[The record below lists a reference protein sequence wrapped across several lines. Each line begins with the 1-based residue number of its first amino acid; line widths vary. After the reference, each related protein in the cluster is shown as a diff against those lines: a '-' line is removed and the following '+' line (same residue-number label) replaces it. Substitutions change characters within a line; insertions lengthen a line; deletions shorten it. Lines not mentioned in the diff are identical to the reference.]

1 MSDDVKPDK
10 ARGRVSMREVAALAQ
25 VSIGT
30 VSNVLNNPDRVLP
43 TTRERVQEAIAE
55 LGWIPNKQAQH
66 LRAGR
71 SRTIGVALMDIANPF
86 FADILRGASAK
97 LEAAGY
103 SVLIGDSDQN
113 LERQA
118 RTLHGFLEQ
127 RVQGVILGPI
137 GATPP
142 EVAELTAAGIPTV
155 LFDRFAKDAECCSV
169 GVDDVAG
176 GRIAVEHL
184 LQAGHRSIAF
194 VGGPS
199 SLAQVR
205 ERREGAEAAAAEAG
219 ATLLA
224 ISTPQLDFAG
234 GRQAADEVVLLP
246 TELRPTGVYC
256 ANDMT
261 AIGMLQGLMRH
272 GIRVPDDIAIV
283 GYDDIEFAAA
293 AAVPLSSVAQPRRE
307 LGAAAADL
315 LLSEIAEDEEGRPHT
330 HRSLRFTPTLAVRL
344 SSAPHD

>member
-1 MSDDVKPDK
+1 MTDDERPTK

-30 VSNVLNNPDRVLP
+30 VSNVLNNPERVLP
-43 TTRERVQEAIAE
+43 ATRERVEEAIAE

-71 SRTIGVALMDIANPF
+71 SRTIGIALMDVANPF

-97 LEAAGY
+97 LEAAGF
-103 SVLIGDSDQN
+103 SVLIGDSDQDPQ
-113 LERQA
+113 RQS
-118 RTLHGFLEQ
+118 RILRGFLEQ
-127 RVQGVILGPI
+127 RVRGVILGPI

-142 EVAELTAAGIPTV
+142 EVLELTSAGIPTV
-155 LFDRFAKDAECCSV
+155 LVDRFTADDACCSV

-176 GRIAVEHL
+176 GRLAVEHL
-184 LQAGHRSIAF
+184 LGEGHRTLAF

-205 ERREGAEAAAAEAG
+205 DRRDGAEAAATAAG

-234 GRQAADEVVLLP
+234 GRIAADEIALLP
-246 TELRPTGVYC
+246 AELRPTGVCC

-261 AIGMLQGLMRH
+261 AIGLLQGLTRH
-272 GIRVPDDIAIV
+272 GLRVPDDVAIV

-315 LLSEIAEDEEGRPHT
+315 LLAEIAVDDEGGPHV
-330 HRSLRFTPTLAVRL
+330 HRSLRFTPTLTIRH
-344 SSAPHD
+344 SSVS

>member
-1 MSDDVKPDK
+1 
-10 ARGRVSMREVAALAQ
+10 
-25 VSIGT
+25 
-30 VSNVLNNPDRVLP
+30 
-43 TTRERVQEAIAE
+43 
-55 LGWIPNKQAQH
+55 
-66 LRAGR
+66 
-71 SRTIGVALMDIANPF
+71 
-86 FADILRGASAK
+86 
-97 LEAAGY
+97 
-103 SVLIGDSDQN
+103 
-113 LERQA
+113 
-118 RTLHGFLEQ
+118 
-127 RVQGVILGPI
+127 
-137 GATPP
+137 
-142 EVAELTAAGIPTV
+142 V

-184 LQAGHRSIAF
+184 LQTGHRSIAF

-224 ISTPQLDFAG
+224 VSTPQLDFAG
-234 GRQAADEVVLLP
+234 GRQAADELVLLP
-246 TELRPTGVYC
+246 LELRPTGVYC

-315 LLSEIAEDEEGRPHT
+315 LLSEIAEDEEGRAHT
-330 HRSLRFTPTLAVRL
+330 HRSLRFTPTLTARL
-344 SSAPHD
+344 SSARHD